1 MSGQVAAA
9 RQETLVEEILDLSRQ
24 RQAGPLSPWFAAR
37 LEEQVEK
44 GLFLSPEDL
53 EATGARLVEELVEYR
68 TRTQVSTA
76 VIGMSGGVDSALTAA
91 LFKAAGWH
99 VVGHT
104 LPIEQDPT
112 ETDRGIEA
120 CAALGIEHRPLD
132 LSGAYEAALAQLGE
146 LDPDLLSSDETPART
161 RRGNLRARL
170 RMMTLYDQAHRLGGL
185 VAGTDNFSELTAGF
199 WTLHGDVGDLAPVQS
214 LLKSW
219 EVPWLARAYG
229 VPEATWRAMPT
240 DGLGIGG
247 GDEAQIGATYL
258 EWDILQFALAEA
270 LGDDPGLATRHLAF
284 ALRMDAD
291 RHAQE
296 VLGTLIARMRATW
309 QKRLNPIRLNHPKAD
324 RYEPLERMEAR
335 LFRPQGVKSDEA
347 LMGFPAE
354 MQDLAAHLVRAL
366 KAADCRLVTAESCTA
381 GLIAA
386 CVSGVPGRSGVLE
399 GSFVAYRPTM
409 KFAALGVPE
418 ALIAEETVYD
428 PKVARRMAEGALA
441 SAPEADLALAVT
453 GVAGPGEDEGHP
465 PGYVCVAAALRGQE
479 TRVSEHYFPGSP
491 RQVLAATLRRAL
503 QEGLTVLQE
512 AHR

>member
-99 VVGHT
+99 VMGHT

-199 WTLHGDVGDLAPVQS
+199 WTLHGDVGDLAPV
-214 LLKSW
+214 
-219 EVPWLARAYG
+219 
-229 VPEATWRAMPT
+229 
-240 DGLGIGG
+240 
-247 GDEAQIGATYL
+247 
-258 EWDILQFALAEA
+258 
-270 LGDDPGLATRHLAF
+270 
-284 ALRMDAD
+284 
-291 RHAQE
+291 
-296 VLGTLIARMRATW
+296 GT
-309 QKRLNPIRLNHPKAD
+309 
-324 RYEPLERMEAR
+324 ER
-335 LFRPQGVKSDEA
+335 V
-347 LMGFPAE
+347 
-354 MQDLAAHLVRAL
+354 
-366 KAADCRLVTAESCTA
+366 
-381 GLIAA
+381 
-386 CVSGVPGRSGVLE
+386 
-399 GSFVAYRPTM
+399 
-409 KFAALGVPE
+409 
-418 ALIAEETVYD
+418 
-428 PKVARRMAEGALA
+428 
-441 SAPEADLALAVT
+441 
-453 GVAGPGEDEGHP
+453 
-465 PGYVCVAAALRGQE
+465 
-479 TRVSEHYFPGSP
+479 
-491 RQVLAATLRRAL
+491 
-503 QEGLTVLQE
+503 
-512 AHR
+512 